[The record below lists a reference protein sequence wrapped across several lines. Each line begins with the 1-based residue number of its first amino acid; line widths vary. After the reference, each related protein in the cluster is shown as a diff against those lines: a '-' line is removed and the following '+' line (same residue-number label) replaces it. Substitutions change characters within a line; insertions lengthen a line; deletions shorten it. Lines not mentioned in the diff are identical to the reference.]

1 MDNTILNILLRT
13 KPMHLLYVED
23 NEEARRF
30 TLELLSR
37 FFDNISV
44 AVNGKDGLE
53 LFQSKKFDLII
64 SDVNMPIM
72 GGIEMAHL
80 IRKTDRKIPIFI
92 LSAHTETHIKEAAEN
107 IDVTRYL
114 TKPLNLA
121 ELTEILR
128 HLINKD

>member
-1 MDNTILNILLRT
+1 MSSLVLEIVSKT
-13 KPMHLLYVED
+13 KSMNLLYVED

-37 FFDNISV
+37 FFDNICV
-44 AVNGKDGLE
+44 AINGKEGFE
-53 LFQSKKFDLII
+53 LFQTKKFDLII

-72 GGIEMAHL
+72 GGLDMAYL
-80 IRKTDRKIPIFI
+80 IRKIDRKIPIFI

>member
-1 MDNTILNILLRT
+1 MDNTILDILLRT

-64 SDVNMPIM
+64 SDVSMPIM
-72 GGIEMAHL
+72 GGIDMAHL

-92 LSAHTETHIKEAAEN
+92 LSAHTENHIKEAAEN

>member
-1 MDNTILNILLRT
+1 MDNTILDILLRT

-72 GGIEMAHL
+72 GGIDMAHL

-92 LSAHTETHIKEAAEN
+92 LSAHTENHIKEAAEN